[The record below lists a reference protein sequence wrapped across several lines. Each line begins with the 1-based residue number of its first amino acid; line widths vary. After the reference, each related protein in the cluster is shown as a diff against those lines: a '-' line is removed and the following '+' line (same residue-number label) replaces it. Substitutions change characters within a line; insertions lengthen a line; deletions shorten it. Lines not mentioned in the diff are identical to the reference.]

1 MSYFTSEFLFFLETV
16 LFLSVIFMHLAKKNF
31 AVIFLYAVQSFIV
44 TFILF
49 SSSLKED
56 SLLLMAVATAT
67 FFVKVVIA
75 PYFFFGL
82 MKRHRLQFSVSTYLN
97 GPMTL
102 IVLTLL
108 TAFSYSHFFRPLTIL
123 SPYDGDA
130 LLLAVGMILISLFLI
145 VNRKGVLSQM
155 VGILSLENAIVSFAY
170 ITGLEASAGA
180 QVGILFDILVWI
192 VIATGFA
199 SMIYRHFGSLDASA
213 MQHLKEE

>member
-1 MSYFTSEFLFFLETV
+1 MSYFTSQFLFFLETV

-82 MKRHRLQFSVSTYLN
+82 MKKHRLQFSVSTYLN

>member
-75 PYFFFGL
+75 PYFFFAL

>member
-1 MSYFTSEFLFFLETV
+1 MSYFTSQFLFFLETV

-31 AVIFLYAVQSFIV
+31 AVIFLYALQSFIV

-75 PYFFFGL
+75 PCFFFGL
-82 MKRHRLQFSVSTYLN
+82 MKKHRLQFSVSTYLN

-123 SPYDGDA
+123 SPYDGNA

-199 SMIYRHFGSLDASA
+199 SMIYRHFGSLDSSA

>member
-82 MKRHRLQFSVSTYLN
+82 MKKHRLQFSVSTYLN

-170 ITGLEASAGA
+170 VTGLEASAGA

>member
-1 MSYFTSEFLFFLETV
+1 MTYFTSQFLFFLETV

-56 SLLLMAVATAT
+56 SLLLMAVAMAT

-82 MKRHRLQFSVSTYLN
+82 MKKHRLQFSVSTYLN

-102 IVLTLL
+102 IVLALL

-123 SPYDGDA
+123 SPYDGNA
-130 LLLAVGMILISLFLI
+130 LLLAVGMMLISLFLI

-170 ITGLEASAGA
+170 VTGLEASAGA
-180 QVGILFDILVWI
+180 RVGILFDILVWI
-192 VIATGFA
+192 VIATVFA

>member
-1 MSYFTSEFLFFLETV
+1 MSYFTSQFLFFLETV

-31 AVIFLYAVQSFIV
+31 AVIFLYALQSFIV

-82 MKRHRLQFSVSTYLN
+82 MKKHRLQFSVSTYLN

-123 SPYDGDA
+123 SPYDGNA

-199 SMIYRHFGSLDASA
+199 SMIYRHFGSLDSSA